1 LLWGRRNLRN
11 EKFKKLN
18 FSFDINKQ
26 QAIIV
31 ITLIWLNLY
40 FKTMTDIK
48 QKKENVKMHLKDL
61 RQNLKKMH
69 LAVTQD
75 LTLPQPDEVKKLMYK
90 MDQLLNLIETK

>member
-1 LLWGRRNLRN
+1 MLWGRRNLRN

-18 FSFDINKQ
+18 FSFDIYKQ

-69 LAVTQD
+69 LSVTEE
-75 LTLPQPDEVKKLMYK
+75 LKLPQPDEVKTLMNK
-90 MDQLLNLIETK
+90 MDQLLKLIESK